1 MTSQRLL
8 IINPNSNETVTQGLR
23 ESLANDINKL
33 SIEIEC
39 VTLPEGPFGIETD
52 EDISSVI
59 PLIQARIDSS
69 PQFDAYVIACYSD
82 PGLEECRNMTEKFVL
97 GIQRS
102 ALETAISIGNC
113 IGVLALSA
121 QSIARHSSYIEAL
134 GFTKQFA
141 GELPLDISVDEAT
154 NDSTTLRKIISQG
167 RRLIDEFD
175 VDVLILGCAGM
186 AAHRQA
192 TEAALQV
199 PTIDPTQAAV
209 SQAAELLSL
218 SKHPIFVAQS

>member
-23 ESLANDINKL
+23 ESFANDINKL
-33 SIEIEC
+33 SIESEC
-39 VTLPEGPFGIETD
+39 VTLPGGPFGIETD

-59 PLIQARIDSS
+59 PLIQARIGSS

-121 QSIARHSSYIEAL
+121 QSIARHLSYIEAL

-167 RRLIDEFD
+167 RRLIDKFD

-192 TEAALQV
+192 AEAALQV